1 MVETC
6 EEIDKNMAQL
16 TNFQTTRF
24 ANSVRFVVIN
34 IREDFEALVECLV
47 KIQNQLRNSSANK
60 DQEKFRDAGRLLNA
74 IKNKKFCMTLSGLTD
89 IYNQFGCFVNI
100 VQKVDILPHE
110 RYDAAMKVLDKMV
123 KMKDK
128 ISCHNQTGTCVWPN
142 YHKDSATM
150 VQPGTYQNV
159 KIERDRD
166 TRAYQ
171 TRLAVVGQMA
181 EVEKDPLKQ
190 AEDNLK
196 ILITRLENDLR
207 KEVFTEESVTI
218 IEKIRFLTD
227 LRSLA
232 TDLVDKGHI
241 HVGATKEEQ
250 FLSNVRSI
258 TATLDDVPNSTIK
271 ENYRLFLKKLE
282 DYLKRKDLKAVTS
295 LGILRDLIS
304 SDLKLYGGIQLTVQ
318 ALLCASIK
326 VSVESVVE
334 SLVSRYENHF
344 HKNRGLK
351 EENALDEMEIAEN
364 GPSEFRADK
373 LLINAMDRYWK
384 NETKSGQWHFTRT
397 SQQHLSDYC
406 FPSGKATMQRLSQP
420 SKYPIMD
427 N

>member
-1 MVETC
+1 M
-6 EEIDKNMAQL
+6 
-16 TNFQTTRF
+16 
-24 ANSVRFVVIN
+24 
-34 IREDFEALVECLV
+34 
-47 KIQNQLRNSSANK
+47 
-60 DQEKFRDAGRLLNA
+60 
-74 IKNKKFCMTLSGLTD
+74 
-89 IYNQFGCFVNI
+89 
-100 VQKVDILPHE
+100 
-110 RYDAAMKVLDKMV
+110 
-123 KMKDK
+123 
-128 ISCHNQTGTCVWPN
+128 
-142 YHKDSATM
+142 
-150 VQPGTYQNV
+150 
-159 KIERDRD
+159 
-166 TRAYQ
+166 
-171 TRLAVVGQMA
+171 
-181 EVEKDPLKQ
+181 
-190 AEDNLK
+190 
-196 ILITRLENDLR
+196 
-207 KEVFTEESVTI
+207 
-218 IEKIRFLTD
+218 
-227 LRSLA
+227 
-232 TDLVDKGHI
+232 VDKGHI

-258 TATLDDVPNSTIK
+258 TATLDDVPNSAIK

-282 DYLKRKDLKAVTS
+282 DYLKVKDLKAVTS

-304 SDLKLYGGIQLTVQ
+304 SDLKLYEGIELTVQ

-334 SLVSRYENHF
+334 SLVSRYENLF

-373 LLINAMDRYWK
+373 ILINAMDRYWK